1 MGRAQKFSI
10 LWIELYIFILESDTS
25 FIPTTA
31 SKIDKMSANKELE
44 ALIQRL
50 ESVATRLEKT
60 QGGGAAVEDDGEVAP
75 FVGAFDDILTGPF
88 KTFCDLSQKI
98 GGDVTTHG
106 AMVEAAFKAQREFLV
121 IASKSKKPADKDL
134 QSLLLPLSNKISEI
148 QDFREKNRRSIYFN
162 HLSAISESIPAL
174 GWVAV
179 SPAPG
184 PYVKEMNDAGQ
195 FYTNRVLKDSKDS
208 RASKDWNAPPNSHVD
223 WTKSWVSTL
232 VNLQALVKQFHTTG
246 LVWNPKGGDAK
257 AQTVSTTNGGPAAPP
272 PPPPPP
278 PPEADDIP
286 SGGGADSGRNALLA
300 SPNQGENVTKGLK
313 KVTSDMQT
321 HKNPG
326 LRGSAPIPAKEKK
339 SVSPPKYGAST
350 APQKPPKF
358 GLEGK
363 KWVVEFQRNNSGL
376 VIEECEVNQSVYVYK
391 CDGSTIQVK
400 GKVNNIILDSCKKT
414 AVVFK
419 SVVSSCEFIN
429 CQSVQMQVM
438 ESCPTI
444 SVEKT
449 DGCQMYLSKGLT
461 PEIITA
467 KSSEMNVIIPTDDDD
482 YVEQPI
488 PEQFKT
494 IIKGT
499 KLDTKASESV

>member
-1 MGRAQKFSI
+1 
-10 LWIELYIFILESDTS
+10 
-25 FIPTTA
+25 
-31 SKIDKMSANKELE
+31 MSANQELS
-44 ALIQRL
+44 ALVQRL
-50 ESVATRLEKT
+50 EAVAIRLEKS
-60 QGGGAAVEDDGEVAP
+60 QPGSVEDDGEVAA
-75 FVGAFDDILTGPF
+75 FVLAFDDILSGPF
-88 KTFCDLSQKI
+88 KTFCELSQKI
-98 GGDVTTHG
+98 GGDVMTQT
-106 AMVEAAFKAQREFLV
+106 AMVEAAFKSQREFLV
-121 IASKSKKPADKDL
+121 TASKSKKPADKDL

-148 QDFREKNRRSIYFN
+148 QDFREKNRRSVYFN

-174 GWVAV
+174 GWVTV
-179 SPAPG
+179 SPAPA

-208 RASKDWNAPPNSHVD
+208 RASKDWKATAQCHVD
-223 WTKSWVSTL
+223 WTKAWVSAL
-232 VNLQALVKQFHTTG
+232 VNLHAMVKQYHTTG

-257 AQTVSTTNGGPAAPP
+257 AVTVSATNGGPAAPP

-278 PPEADDIP
+278 PPEISDDVSAGSSDQR
-286 SGGGADSGRNALLA
+286 SGLLA
-300 SPNQGENVTKGLK
+300 ELNKGEDVTRGLK
-313 KVTSDMQT
+313 KVTADMQT

-326 LRGSAPIPAKEKK
+326 LRDTKPIPAKEKK

-358 GLEGK
+358 ELEGK
-363 KWVVEFQRNNSGL
+363 KWIVEFQRNNSGI
-376 VIEECEVNQSVYVYK
+376 VIPADQAEVNQSVYVYK

-414 AVVFK
+414 AVVFG

-429 CQSVQMQVM
+429 CQSVQMQVT
-438 ESCPTI
+438 ESVPTI

-449 DGCQMYLSKGLT
+449 DGCQMYLCEGTT

-467 KSSEMNVIIPTDDDD
+467 KSSEMNVVIPTSDGGD
-482 YVEQPI
+482 YVEKPI

-499 KLDTKASESV
+499 KLATLPSESV